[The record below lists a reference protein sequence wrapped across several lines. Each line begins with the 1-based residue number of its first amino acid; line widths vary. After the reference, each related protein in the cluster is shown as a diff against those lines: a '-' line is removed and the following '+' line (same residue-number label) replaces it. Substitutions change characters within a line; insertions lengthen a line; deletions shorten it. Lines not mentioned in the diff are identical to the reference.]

1 MLRDFPTTAAAVNWE
16 GAAEAPV
23 SEEALPELWLLE
35 GDGVV
40 VAVAGPEAPPL
51 PAEALPFSAPAPPVA
66 VCAGERTTV
75 PGVRMTVS
83 TPLPPLALLDPLA
96 PLASFPLFP
105 ADDAGVTADITV

>member
-1 MLRDFPTTAAAVNWE
+1 MRLIRTSQINKAPARSPTRAPFMLRDFPTTAAAVNWE

-75 PGVRMTVS
+75 PGVR
-83 TPLPPLALLDPLA
+83 
-96 PLASFPLFP
+96 
-105 ADDAGVTADITV
+105 